1 MSDRIE
7 INGLFGFGYHG
18 LFDDER
24 ENGQGFLVDVI
35 LNMDLSA
42 VSRSDRL
49 EDTINYSVVCDMI
62 FAQLVGPPVSMIEK
76 LAGQIADQLLDNF
89 PKVDSVRVTVHKPD
103 APVAVKV
110 RDISVSIA
118 RNR

>member
-24 ENGQGFLVDVI
+24 ENGQGFLVDAI
-35 LNMDLSA
+35 LNLDLSNA
-42 VSRSDRL
+42 SRSDRL
-49 EDTINYSVVCDMI
+49 GDTINYSAVCDLI
-62 FAQLVGPPVSMIEK
+62 LAQLVGPPVSLIEK
-76 LAGQIADQLLDNF
+76 LAGQIAEVILRDF
-89 PKVDSVRVTVHKPD
+89 PKVESVQITVHKPD

-110 RDISVSIA
+110 RDLSVSIV
-118 RNR
+118 RSR